1 MEVADALAK
10 SESRSRI
17 REFIPHLRQGDV
29 CEAVPASREL
39 FDRALEFYHTN
50 SQ

>member
-17 REFIPHLRQGDV
+17 REFILHLRQGDV
-29 CEAVPASREL
+29 CEVVPASREL
-39 FDRALEFYHTN
+39 FDRALELYHTN